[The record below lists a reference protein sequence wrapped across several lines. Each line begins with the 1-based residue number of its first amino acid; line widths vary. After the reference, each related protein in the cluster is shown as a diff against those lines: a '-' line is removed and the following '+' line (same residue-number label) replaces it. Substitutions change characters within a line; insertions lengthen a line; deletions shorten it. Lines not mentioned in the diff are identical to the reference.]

1 VRALDAGPPLSRL
14 VKVKLLF
21 WLCFAGVVWCYAAYP
36 LLQLLRAR
44 LRPRPLRRGSVDDRA
59 TVSVVLAVRNGASYL
74 RHRVEN
80 LLAQDLPADRLEVL
94 VVCNGCTDA
103 SETIAAELAGA
114 DPRVRVLVGP
124 AEQGKAGAL
133 NLGIAHATGDFVVF
147 ADVRQTFAPGAVRTL
162 LASFADPEVGAV
174 SGKLVIERGRESA
187 VEGVR
192 LYWGLESI
200 LRLAES
206 RTGSV
211 MGATGAIY
219 AIRRDC
225 FEPIPANTILDDV
238 WLPMR
243 IALSGRRVVLEPA
256 AVAVDHASEDSRR
269 EYFRKRRTM
278 VGNLQLVRLMPE
290 LLHPTRNPLFIRFFS
305 HKLLRLATPF
315 LFLGMLLA
323 AGVTPE
329 APYRWFFVLE
339 LSGYL
344 LGIVG
349 LVLHVPLLSI
359 PSAFVMIHVAIFS
372 AFRQFRSDAARV
384 WAPGPGVLVGA
395 PTRPEPGLAT
405 EGD

>member
-1 VRALDAGPPLSRL
+1 
-14 VKVKLLF
+14 
-21 WLCFAGVVWCYAAYP
+21 
-36 LLQLLRAR
+36 
-44 LRPRPLRRGSVDDRA
+44 VDDRA
-59 TVSVVLAVRNGASYL
+59 VVSVVLAVRDGASYL
-74 RHRVEN
+74 HRRVEN

-94 VVCNGCTDA
+94 IVCNGCGDA
-103 SETIAAELAGA
+103 AEAIAAELAEP
-114 DPRVRVLVGP
+114 DPRVRVLVSP

-133 NLGIAHATGDFVVF
+133 NLGVAHARGEFVVF
-147 ADVRQTFAPGAVRTL
+147 ADVRQAFAPGAVRML
-162 LASFADPEVGAV
+162 LEAFADPEVGAV
-174 SGKLVIERGRESA
+174 SGRLVIERGRAAA

-192 LYWGLESI
+192 LYWGMETA
-200 LRLAES
+200 LRLAEG

-211 MGATGAIY
+211 VGATGAIY
-219 AIRRDC
+219 AIRREC
-225 FEPIPANTILDDV
+225 FETIPANTILDDV

-256 AVAVDHASEDSRR
+256 AVAVDRASEDSRR
-269 EYFRKRRTM
+269 EYLRKRRTM

-290 LLHPTRNPLFIRFFS
+290 LAHPIRNPLFIRFFS

-315 LFLGMLLA
+315 LCLGMLLA
-323 AGVTPE
+323 AGLTPE

-344 LGIVG
+344 LGVLG
-349 LVLHVPLLSI
+349 LVLHAPLLSI
-359 PSAFVMIHVAIFS
+359 PSAFVMMHVAIFS